1 MRERLVESLDASP
14 STRARFE
21 NFQTFERGTNKKDI
35 KNLPDE
41 NPKTAPGASK
51 CTRMNVKN
59 TKSVHKTTSAVTFSL
74 ERGQSETN
82 VQSFT

>member
-1 MRERLVESLDASP
+1 MRERLVESLDASR

-41 NPKTAPGASK
+41 NPKTAPSRIK
-51 CTRMNVKN
+51 MHTRVNVKN
-59 TKSVHKTTSAVTFSL
+59 TKSAHKTTTSAVI
-74 ERGQSETN
+74 QSETN